1 MAVPGCSGLTGAV
14 LAEPQTPAGR
24 AGLAA
29 ILAQPRAALIAFDY
43 DGTLSPIVDDP
54 AAAVPEPTVVD
65 GLAALSQ
72 LVGSVAVVTGR
83 PAEVAVALG
92 GFAEVP
98 GLADL
103 TVIGHYGLERW
114 TLRSGEVEGAGPP
127 PGVAVARGRIDGVLA
142 GVGIEG
148 LRVEDKGL
156 SLAVHAR
163 GAADPAGALASLR
176 GPLEALAAEAGL
188 QVEPGRMVIE
198 LRPPDLDKGVAVRR
212 LVRDLGARAVAF
224 VGDDLGDLAA
234 FAEVRRLRE
243 QDVPG
248 VLVCS
253 GSDEVAELA
262 AQADLVVDGP
272 VGVAAWVRALV
283 AALRSAGD

>member
-1 MAVPGCSGLTGAV
+1 MAVPGHSGLTGAV

-127 PGVAVARGRIDGVLA
+127 PGVAVARRRIDGVLA